1 VAAAYL
7 VRSGI
12 RGWDFRPDL
21 PIDAVLVAA
30 LVALIALR
38 AMIARSLA
46 THGDGDADVRDARD
60 DADTPPSDVP
70 PVDAG

>member
-7 VRSGI
+7 VRSGL
-12 RGWDFRPDL
+12 RGWDLRPDL

-38 AMIARSLA
+38 TMIARSLA
-46 THGDGDADVRDARD
+46 THGDGDADVRDARG

>member
-60 DADTPPSDVP
+60 DTDTPPSDVP